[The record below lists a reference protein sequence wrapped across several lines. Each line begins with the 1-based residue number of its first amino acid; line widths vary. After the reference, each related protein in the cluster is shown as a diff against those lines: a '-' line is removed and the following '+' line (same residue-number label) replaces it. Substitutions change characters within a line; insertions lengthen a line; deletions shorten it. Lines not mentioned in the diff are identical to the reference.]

1 MPWKKQKKKPFTV
14 GCDQEGQ
21 KSPLLSQMVLR
32 VLLVRHAQSENNIV
46 QASVQ
51 HKIKAGVSPQDAQ
64 AEWLSKRHDDPDL
77 SPEGGGGG

>member
-1 MPWKKQKKKPFTV
+1 
-14 GCDQEGQ
+14 
-21 KSPLLSQMVLR
+21 MVLR